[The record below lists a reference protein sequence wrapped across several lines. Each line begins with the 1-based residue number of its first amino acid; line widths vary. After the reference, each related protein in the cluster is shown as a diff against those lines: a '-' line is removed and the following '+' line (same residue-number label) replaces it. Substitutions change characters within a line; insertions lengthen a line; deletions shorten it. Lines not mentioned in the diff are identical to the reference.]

1 MDGRTRRI
9 LVIDDDLLITSTL
22 LATLTHHGYRCEWAA
37 NIEASLDCL
46 ADRPFDAILLDL
58 DLGNDHGTML
68 ATAAA
73 DAGITLP
80 PIVVTSDAS
89 DVELRASAKILIALS
104 ILAKPFTTEELIG
117 ALRQAAPARKRT
129 GHRLL

>member
-1 MDGRTRRI
+1 MEGRTRRI
-9 LVIDDDLLITSTL
+9 LIIDDDLLVTSTL

-68 ATAAA
+68 RPAA
-73 DAGITLP
+73 DSAGIALP
-80 PIVVTSDAS
+80 PIVVTSGAS
-89 DVELRASAKILIALS
+89 DLERRASAKQLNAFS
-104 ILAKPFTTEELIG
+104 VLAKPFTTDELIQT
-117 ALRQAAPARKRT
+117 LRLAAPAN
-129 GHRLL
+129 

>member
-68 ATAAA
+68 GPAA
-73 DAGITLP
+73 DAAGITLP
-80 PIVVTSDAS
+80 PIVVTSGAS
-89 DVELRASAKILIALS
+89 DVELRASAKKLNALS

-117 ALRQAAPARKRT
+117 ALRQAAPAR
-129 GHRLL
+129 